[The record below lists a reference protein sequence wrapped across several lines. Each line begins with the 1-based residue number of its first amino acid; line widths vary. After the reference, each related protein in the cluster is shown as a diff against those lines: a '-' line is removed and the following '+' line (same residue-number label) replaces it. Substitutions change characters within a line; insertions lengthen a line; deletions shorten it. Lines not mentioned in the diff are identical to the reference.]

1 MSTCLVS
8 TTPEDFIVPYQLY
21 GSNPAISIF
30 VSGHTVA
37 RLYCG
42 SPEIWC
48 HPIKIAVYATF
59 GAVLR
64 TNGARCSCIRFHA
77 AMSPSPS
84 GSWWNATH
92 TGPPTCDNRVARSL
106 AHASPL
112 PAAMSDHE
120 YGSLKLTH
128 GIRCAATSAFAT
140 ATAEATCVGQK
151 YVRRTPNGRPSSFS
165 HVVGSVFDLCAAPS
179 SGPQTEDGMP
189 RSEKVQVGVGV
200 GGGGA
205 GAVVA
210 PALVIVSVTSSTLS
224 VSPTRWPVP
233 WTWTASARPVVW
245 IEALRLTLCQPVSG
259 VTKSTLCS
267 TAVCPAAASRTS
279 SSTCWPTREVRTEA
293 LAAYAEP
300 ATLEATGRGLVV

>member
-92 TGPPTCDNRVARSL
+92 TGPPTAANRDARSL
-106 AHASPL
+106 AHTSPL

-140 ATAEATCVGQK
+140 ATAEATCVGPQ

-165 HVVGSVFDLCAAPS
+165 HTAGSVFELNAEPS
-179 SGPQTEDGMP
+179 SGPQTEDGIP
-189 RSEKVQVGVGV
+189 RSENVQVGVGV
-200 GGGGA
+200 GVGVG
-205 GAVVA
+205 VVGVGVVGVGVVGVGVVGVVV
-210 PALVIVSVTSSTLS
+210 PGLVRLIVTSSTVR
-224 VSPTRWPVP
+224 VSPTRWPAP
-233 WTWTASARPVVW
+233 CTCTASARPVVW
-245 IEALRLTLCQPVSG
+245 IGALSVS
-259 VTKSTLCS
+259 
-267 TAVCPAAASRTS
+267 
-279 SSTCWPTREVRTEA
+279 
-293 LAAYAEP
+293 
-300 ATLEATGRGLVV
+300 

>member
-92 TGPPTCDNRVARSL
+92 TGPPTAANRVARSL
-106 AHASPL
+106 AHTSPL

-140 ATAEATCVGQK
+140 ATAEATCVGPQS
-151 YVRRTPNGRPSSFS
+151 VRRTPNGRPSPLSPPPPPPLPPP
-165 HVVGSVFDLCAAPS
+165 VPPTDDPAPS
-179 SGPQTEDGMP
+179 PTPPDPCSR
-189 RSEKVQVGVGV
+189 RSWVVRWGYGGRTGVRR
-200 GGGGA
+200 
-205 GAVVA
+205 
-210 PALVIVSVTSSTLS
+210 
-224 VSPTRWPVP
+224 RWP
-233 WTWTASARPVVW
+233 R
-245 IEALRLTLCQPVSG
+245 
-259 VTKSTLCS
+259 
-267 TAVCPAAASRTS
+267 
-279 SSTCWPTREVRTEA
+279 
-293 LAAYAEP
+293 
-300 ATLEATGRGLVV
+300 